1 MLSWG
6 RKHGN
11 RTPESCRWP
20 GESHFSSSMA
30 RADSVPPSDANL
42 GMLVTQ
48 SIVTP
53 WLEAHPDPRQAARG
67 SVCVCM
73 YMYMSVC
80 LWQWGVGCCYT
91 IITAGQNNKLA
102 PN

>member
-1 MLSWG
+1 MLSRG

-11 RTPESCRWP
+11 RTPESCHWP

-67 SVCVCM
+67 CMCVCACICMCVCVCGGGG
-73 YMYMSVC
+73 
-80 LWQWGVGCCYT
+80 GVG
-91 IITAGQNNKLA
+91 GGGVLFHNN
-102 PN
+102 NSWSE